1 MFIIAYIL
9 EGLATVL
16 GLCLTIYYYLLLAR
30 VLISWVNP
38 DPYNKIVVFLRTM
51 TDPVLEPL
59 RRVFLPLTMQIRV
72 DISPIIAFFIIIFL
86 QRSLVG
92 MLFHIAYMLK

>member
-1 MFIIAYIL
+1 MFVIAYIL

-16 GLCLTIYYYLLLAR
+16 GLGLTIMYWLILVRA
-30 VLISWVNP
+30 LISWVNP
-38 DPYNKIVVFLRTM
+38 DPYNPIVQFLRRA

-59 RRVFLPLTMQIRV
+59 RRLMMPLTMQIHI
-72 DISPIIAFFIIIFL
+72 DLSPLLAFFIIVFL

-92 MLFHIAYMLK
+92 ILFHIAYMLK